1 MGIPRQV
8 GGCSKEPIGT
18 RSQHWSQ
25 TKNQRTPKEFSTL
38 LVWSY
43 CFTFSQH
50 CRWQCPSRACCG
62 QVLPCWQQR
71 RQTKAL
77 GCLEDRFPLV
87 RCLVSEGRL
96 NALMGSSIVS
106 GRKQRTG
113 LPRPPVATSL
123 EQRKRTKGSN
133 PLGTPQMV
141 LETTQKHALRVLE
154 TKTPSCS

>member
-106 GRKQRTG
+106 GRK
-113 LPRPPVATSL
+113 
-123 EQRKRTKGSN
+123 
-133 PLGTPQMV
+133 GTPPEKTHWTPQ
-141 LETTQKHALRVLE
+141 
-154 TKTPSCS
+154 TPSGHQLGAKEKDKGKQSTGYPNGA